1 MPDVLA
7 GLDVWGKAASDYT
20 RTGYYAGIFV
30 DPANLL
36 EVAKKFFENDYI
48 LEDVSGA
55 DFQEGIMVVY
65 HFDRLDQSGRITVRV
80 LTSHEAPSVPSI
92 SSIFSGADWH
102 ERECYDFFGVIFEGH
117 PNLKPLLLPDDLGE
131 HPLIKVKDRQSF
143 YGILPFEQMVVS
155 NS

>member
-1 MPDVLA
+1 LT
-7 GLDVWGKAASDYT
+7 LDPKENT
-20 RTGYYAGIFV
+20 RIIGFV
-30 DPANLL
+30 MGSSPNWPSKRWPAEYFMAL
-36 EVAKKFFENDYI
+36 AKKFFENDYI